1 MRRGLIALYLLLL
14 SLAAINYADRAVL
27 SVAAP
32 MMAAEFHISTV
43 MLGYFL
49 SCFLWSYAACLIL
62 WGVAVDRLGPRAT
75 TAIGLTIW
83 SLATIG
89 TGLGTSLPALF
100 ASRLLMGSGEASWAP
115 STGRL
120 VRDWVPIVQRALSH
134 MIVSTGSYAGPALGS
149 VLFAW
154 IASRYGWR
162 AGFFVMGGIG
172 LLWLIAWAIWFRP
185 PAEMRVIPDQPTRA
199 TTLSGKPGGLS
210 LLLRS
215 RSMWGLFFTQ
225 GTGVYTHY
233 LFLTWLPSYLVATR
247 HLTIMKTGML
257 AAIPYAVTIF
267 GGLLLAHFSD
277 RQLKGRGVHTGE
289 RRRMVAAMLLLSAV
303 VLATP
308 LARSTWLVLALISVS
323 MTGSAVANATNGSLL
338 LDLLDSSDDAGKA
351 SGLLVTGGN
360 VFGLLAPILTGYVVA
375 KTGGFG
381 GAFVIAGGLL
391 IAGAV
396 VVLTTTRRPIVT
408 RPQPLDLPR
417 HGGQLTDNLARG
429 AAGPAPSCPIGGR
442 NRIRE
447 D

>member
-1 MRRGLIALYLLLL
+1 MRRGLLALYFLML

-32 MMAAEFHISTV
+32 MIAAEFHISTV
-43 MLGYFL
+43 TLGYFL

-62 WGVAVDRLGPRAT
+62 WGFAVDRLGPRAT

-83 SLATIG
+83 SLATVA
-89 TGLGTSLPALF
+89 TGFCASLPALF
-100 ASRLLMGSGEASWAP
+100 ASRLVMGAGEASWSP

-120 VRDWVPIVQRALSH
+120 VRDWVPVAQRALSH

-162 AGFFVMGGIG
+162 VGFFVMGGIG
-172 LLWLIAWAIWFRP
+172 SIWLIAWAIWFRP
-185 PAEMRVIPDQPTRA
+185 PEGVAEPVEDAHR
-199 TTLSGKPGGLS
+199 LSDTSMPSGGLRQ
-210 LLLRS
+210 LVRN

-247 HLTIMKTGML
+247 HLTLMNTGML
-257 AAIPYAVTIF
+257 AAVPYAVTIVV
-267 GGLLLAHFSD
+267 GLLLAHYSD
-277 RQLKGRGVHTGE
+277 RLLQARGTHTGE

-308 LARSTWLVLALISVS
+308 LANSTWLVLVLISVS
-323 MTGSAVANATNGSLL
+323 MTGSAVANALNTSLL

-351 SGLLVTGGN
+351 TGLLVTGGN
-360 VFGLLAPILTGYVVA
+360 VFGLLAPIVTGYVIA
-375 KTGGFG
+375 GTGSYG
-381 GAFVIAGGLL
+381 GAFAAAGGLL

-396 VVLTTTRRPIVT
+396 VVLTLTRRPIIT
-408 RPQPLDLPR
+408 R
-417 HGGQLTDNLARG
+417 
-429 AAGPAPSCPIGGR
+429 AAGTTARAVLAPS
-442 NRIRE
+442 
-447 D
+447 